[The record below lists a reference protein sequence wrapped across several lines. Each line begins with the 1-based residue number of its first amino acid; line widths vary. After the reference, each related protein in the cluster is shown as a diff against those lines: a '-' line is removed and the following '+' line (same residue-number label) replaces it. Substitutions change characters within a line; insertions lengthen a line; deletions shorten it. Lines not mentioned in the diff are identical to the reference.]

1 VNRREADRLEKQQ
14 PSPLVVDSNLRD
26 APASA
31 RSVRFRRQILAIKQF
46 LAGRR
51 CTALVL
57 DEHSVPD
64 ARDRRDLFVAGD
76 SLETPFVTRRVAS
89 GFTITR

>member
-1 VNRREADRLEKQQ
+1 MEADRLEKHE
-14 PSPLVVDSNLRD
+14 PSRLVVDSLSEMRLLARD
-26 APASA
+26 PL
-31 RSVRFRRQILAIKQF
+31 RFRGQILAMKQF
-46 LAGRR
+46 VAGRR

-57 DEHSVPD
+57 DEHSAPD
-64 ARDRRDLFVAGD
+64 ARVRRDLFADRD